1 MKNQIVTVKFDELG
15 TLAKIVY
22 ATNAFLILL
31 GSGGCGK
38 TASAKKV
45 IAPSLAELFGLPDV
59 EVWKSNFSNASPL
72 EITGYGALKKGEN
85 GEDLMVFAEPQ
96 GIPTVGNLSRTGN
109 GDPDRVVLWVLDEFA
124 NWASDCQSLVRSAID
139 PDGDATIGQ
148 HKLGKNVKI
157 LITSNRRT
165 DGSRSST
172 ADAPIISRANTCV
185 LDADLD
191 VWLKWAE
198 SEEEWGCSPVVT
210 YLKFNAKLENVSHFS
225 PDVPQPWDG
234 TPHPNPRSWERAAR
248 QAEIIVS
255 DEETDKVEK
264 NRLLDFV
271 LRSSVGEVAARDC
284 LSFLRGSLNL
294 LDDLDDIRKGKTK
307 LPTKPIK
314 QFQLLGAALRIAK
327 AEVAGREKVAV
338 AAGDLD
344 WLVDNFLLVAEAEY
358 GRTAVTAAERAGI
371 PLAQHKQGT
380 TLLGL

>member
-1 MKNQIVTVKFDELG
+1 MKNEIVTAKFNELG

-38 TASAKKV
+38 TASAKKA
-45 IAPSLAELFGLPDV
+45 IAPALAELFGLPKV

-72 EITGYGALKKGEN
+72 EITGYGALKKGEH

-96 GIPTVGNLSRTGN
+96 GIPTVGNLTRTGN

-124 NWASDCQSLVRSAID
+124 NWPSDCQSLVRSAID
-139 PDGDATIGQ
+139 PDGEATIGQ
-148 HKLGKNVKI
+148 HRLGKNVKI

-185 LDADLD
+185 LKADLD
-191 VWLKWAE
+191 VWLQWAE
-198 SEEEWGCSPVVT
+198 TEEWGCSPVVT

-248 QAEIIVS
+248 QAEIIKA
-255 DEETDKVEK
+255 DDETDKAEK

-284 LSFLRGSLNL
+284 LVFLKGSLNL
-294 LDDLDDIRKGKTK
+294 LDDIDDIREGRTK

-314 QFQLLGAALRIAK
+314 QFQLLGAALRLAK

-344 WLVDNFLLVAEAEY
+344 WLVDNFLLAAEAEY
-358 GRTAVTAAERAGI
+358 GRTAVTAATRAGI
-371 PLAQHKQGT
+371 PLDQHKQGT
-380 TLLGL
+380 TLQGL